1 MQANIGNID
10 RAVRILAGL
19 ALIGA
24 TLFGALGP
32 WGWIG
37 VIPLATGLFR
47 FCPAYL
53 PFGFRTCQMKTTNAV
68 RTSK

>member
-1 MQANIGNID
+1 MIANVGSID
-10 RAVRILAGL
+10 RALRVVLGL

-24 TLFGALGP
+24 TWMGVVGA

-37 VIPLATGLFR
+37 VVVLATGVFR

-53 PFGFRTCQMKTTNAV
+53 PFGFNSGAR
-68 RTSK
+68 R

>member
-1 MQANIGNID
+1 MKANVGGLD
-10 RAVRILAGL
+10 RAVRIVLGV

-24 TLFGALGP
+24 TLGGWIGT

-37 VIPLATGLFR
+37 VLPLVTGMFR

-53 PFGFRTCQMKTTNAV
+53 PFGMRTCQRKQG
-68 RTSK
+68 

>member
-1 MQANIGNID
+1 MIANVGSID
-10 RAVRILAGL
+10 RALRVVLGL

-24 TLFGALGP
+24 TWMGVVGA

-37 VIPLATGLFR
+37 LVVLATGMFR

-53 PFGFRTCQMKTTNAV
+53 PFGFNSGAR
-68 RTSK
+68 R

>member
-1 MQANIGNID
+1 MQANIGTTD

-24 TLFGALGP
+24 TLFGVIGA

-37 VIPLATGLFR
+37 VIPLATGMFR

-53 PFGFRTCQMKTTNAV
+53 PFGFRTCRTKPINTV